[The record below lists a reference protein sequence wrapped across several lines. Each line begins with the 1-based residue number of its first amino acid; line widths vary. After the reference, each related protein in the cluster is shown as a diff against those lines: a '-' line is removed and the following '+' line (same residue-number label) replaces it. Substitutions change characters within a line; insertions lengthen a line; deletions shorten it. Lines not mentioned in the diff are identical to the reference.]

1 MTDNEEGLQTEQDKE
16 MCAIALDEAFG
27 LCGNNDVIFQQIA
40 MMMGIRSEALDAVTP
55 LKEKYRGV
63 LTVGPGMT
71 DRSAAQWVIAR
82 AWDLTVNEKLGI
94 MDAFNRAWE
103 EADEKQG
110 KIGNP
115 SNEVTPEKDDQSD
128 IDEFPVDDQ

>member
-1 MTDNEEGLQTEQDKE
+1 MTDNESGLQTEQDKE

-40 MMMGIRSEALDAVTP
+40 MMMGIRSESLEAVTP
-55 LKEKYRGV
+55 LKDKYRGV
-63 LTVGPGMT
+63 LAVGPGMT

-82 AWDLTVNEKLGI
+82 AWDLTVNENVGI

-110 KIGNP
+110 KSGAPVDTPAPAGN
-115 SNEVTPEKDDQSD
+115 DQPD
-128 IDEFPVDDQ
+128 IDEFPEDEQ